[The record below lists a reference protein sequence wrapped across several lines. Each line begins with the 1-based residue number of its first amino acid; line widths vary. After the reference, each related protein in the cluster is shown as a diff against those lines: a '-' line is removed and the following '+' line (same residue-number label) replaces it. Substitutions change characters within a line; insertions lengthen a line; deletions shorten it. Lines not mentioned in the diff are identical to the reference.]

1 MHIHWK
7 NSLANYCSIRDIILD
22 LDQVFRILTLYF
34 MRVKL
39 KDLQTFFCGHLL
51 NFSCETVI
59 ITHYML
65 VCRLLTTGNTLVFSL
80 AVERTRQTLHKT

>member
-1 MHIHWK
+1 
-7 NSLANYCSIRDIILD
+7 
-22 LDQVFRILTLYF
+22 

-80 AVERTRQTLHKT
+80 AVERTRQRFTRPKVLLSIRNESNLEILYFFFEAYTLN

>member
-22 LDQVFRILTLYF
+22 LDQVFRILTLYL

-39 KDLQTFFCGHLL
+39 KDLQTFF
-51 NFSCETVI
+51 
-59 ITHYML
+59 
-65 VCRLLTTGNTLVFSL
+65 
-80 AVERTRQTLHKT
+80 